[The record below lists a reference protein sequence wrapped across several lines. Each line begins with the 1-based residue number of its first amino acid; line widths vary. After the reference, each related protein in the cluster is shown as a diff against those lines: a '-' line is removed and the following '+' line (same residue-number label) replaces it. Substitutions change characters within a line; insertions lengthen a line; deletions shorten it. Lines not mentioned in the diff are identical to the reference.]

1 MYQGK
6 QHAAGTALLTFII
19 ISAPEARWIYSCA
32 REVYEKVLTHLI
44 ACGLVFGLAN
54 WLVM

>member
-32 REVYEKVLTHLI
+32 REVNEKVLTHLI